1 MCSLNWDIPTHAASK
16 EGTERRNK
24 DRKNETSKEERKR
37 YARSEVF
44 TATKIQITLKM
55 GATKSSE
62 TLVSY
67 RNTAKRNSPEDQDL
81 NF

>member
-1 MCSLNWDIPTHAASK
+1 
-16 EGTERRNK
+16 
-24 DRKNETSKEERKR
+24 
-37 YARSEVF
+37 
-44 TATKIQITLKM
+44 M

-81 NF
+81 NFWMKKEARKKERQEINKETK